1 MENIEKPIE
10 KILENSSK
18 KSNATDKELLE
29 FLDNIDKQGKL
40 ELLFQVLDVL
50 ADENINDDEELNL
63 NIDEIIDLI
72 KPPQIEELETKKD

>member
-18 KSNATDKELLE
+18 KSNETDKELLE

-40 ELLFQVLDVL
+40 ELLFKVLDVL
-50 ADENINDDEELNL
+50 ADENIKEDEELNL

-72 KPPQIEELETKKD
+72 KPLQIEELETKKD

>member
-1 MENIEKPIE
+1 
-10 KILENSSK
+10 
-18 KSNATDKELLE
+18 
-29 FLDNIDKQGKL
+29 
-40 ELLFQVLDVL
+40 LDVL

>member
-18 KSNATDKELLE
+18 NSDDKELLD
-29 FLDNIDKQGKL
+29 FLDTIDKKGKL
-40 ELLFQVLDVL
+40 DLLFKVLDVL